1 MFSRVAERINLM
13 KLILSSCDFRNEKS
27 QKVIMDNL
35 PYPIDKCRLLFIPNE
50 KATAEAVS
58 SDVYYDRMQEFG
70 FVKENVYVF
79 DHNNPDKFKN
89 LDIDV
94 LYISGGNT
102 FGTLDKIR
110 KCNFDND
117 IIRYVKSGVVY
128 IGGSAGA
135 HIVSKNIK
143 HIENYDES
151 TVGLT
156 DYSGLGLFDGVLICH
171 YTDSRKNDFE
181 QLTQHSNFKVYALTN
196 EDSIVYTT

>member
-1 MFSRVAERINLM
+1 M

-27 QKVIMDNL
+27 QQVIVDNL

-50 KATAEAVS
+50 KATEEAVS
-58 SDVYYDRMQEFG
+58 GDVYYDRMQEFG

-79 DHNNPDKFKN
+79 DHSNLDKFRN

-94 LYISGGNT
+94 IYISGGNT

-110 KCNFDND
+110 KSGFDKD

-135 HIVSKNIK
+135 HIVSKNIQHVEK
-143 HIENYDES
+143 YDAN
-151 TVGLT
+151 TVGIT
-156 DYSGLGLFDGVLICH
+156 DFSGLGLFDGVLICH
-171 YTDSRKNDFE
+171 YTDARKEDYENLLANNE
-181 QLTQHSNFKVYALTN
+181 YKAYALTD
-196 EDSIVYTT
+196 EDSIVSTVS

>member
-1 MFSRVAERINLM
+1 M
-13 KLILSSCDFRNEKS
+13 KLILTSCDFRNKKS

-50 KATAEAVS
+50 KATSEAIS

-94 LYISGGNT
+94 VYISGGNT

-110 KCNFDND
+110 KCNFDKD
-117 IIRYVKSGVVY
+117 IIRYVKSGIVY

-135 HIVSKNIK
+135 HIASNNIK
-143 HIENYDES
+143 HVENYDENI
-151 TVGLT
+151 VGLT
-156 DYSGLGLFDGVLICH
+156 DYSGLGLFDGILICH
-171 YTDSRKNDFE
+171 YTDSRKYDFE
-181 QLTQHSNFKVYALTN
+181 QLSQHSEFKAHALTD
-196 EDSIVYTT
+196 EDSIVYEK

>member
-1 MFSRVAERINLM
+1 M

-35 PYPIDKCRLLFIPNE
+35 PYSIDKCKLLFIPNE
-50 KATAEAVS
+50 KATAEAIS
-58 SDVYYDRMQEFG
+58 GSVYYDRMQEFG

-79 DHNNPDKFKN
+79 DHNTPDKFKN

-94 LYISGGNT
+94 IYISGGNT
-102 FGTLDKIR
+102 FGTLDKIK
-110 KCNFDND
+110 KCGFDKD

-135 HIVSKNIK
+135 HIASQNIQHVEK
-143 HIENYDES
+143 YDDN
-151 TVGLT
+151 TVCLA

-171 YTDSRKNDFE
+171 YTDARKEDYENLSANSE
-181 QLTQHSNFKVYALTN
+181 YKAYALTD
-196 EDSIVYTT
+196 EDSIVSTVS

>member
-1 MFSRVAERINLM
+1 M

-35 PYPIDKCRLLFIPNE
+35 PYPINKCRLLFIPNE
-50 KATAEAVS
+50 KATEEAIS
-58 SDVYYDRMQEFG
+58 SDLYYDRMKEFG

-79 DHNNPDKFKN
+79 DHNNPDKFRN

-117 IIRYVKSGVVY
+117 IIRYVKSGVIY

-143 HIENYDES
+143 HVENYDEN

-156 DYSGLGLFDGVLICH
+156 DYSGLDLFDEVLICH
-171 YTDSRKNDFE
+171 YTKSRKYDFE
-181 QLTQHSNFKVYALTN
+181 QLTRHSKFKAYALTD
-196 EDSIVYTT
+196 EDSIVYEE

>member
-1 MFSRVAERINLM
+1 M

-35 PYPIDKCRLLFIPNE
+35 PYPIDKCKLLFIPNE
-50 KATAEAVS
+50 KATAEAILGS
-58 SDVYYDRMQEFG
+58 LYYDRMQEFG

-79 DHNNPDKFKN
+79 DHNNPDKFRN

-110 KCNFDND
+110 KCGFDKD
-117 IIRYVKSGVVY
+117 IINYVKSGVVY

-135 HIVSKNIK
+135 HIVSKNIQHVEK
-143 HIENYDES
+143 YDAN
-151 TVGLT
+151 TVGIT
-156 DYSGLGLFDGVLICH
+156 DFSGLGLFDGVLICH
-171 YTDSRKNDFE
+171 YTDARKKDYENLSANSE
-181 QLTQHSNFKVYALTN
+181 FKAYALTD
-196 EDSIVYTT
+196 EDSIVSMVS